1 MKKMKNLICAVC
13 LLMVLTGTN
22 AGAQTLTNLSVKAI
36 GLSASVN
43 SDDHPVSMINDNRI
57 GAASY
62 WSSYHGDEWLGQY
75 EYVELRWDRHNIY
88 KEVRAYWA
96 SDGEQILQ
104 PNDAYVALWDGHQW
118 LKGSTLAEADAKGVS
133 TTEVELTTNRL
144 RVYVRSEKACGIRE
158 LKILG
163 YLGDECQP
171 AILQDN
177 STVIWEQ
184 GTTKVLS
191 PKLVLPE
198 GEEEEPIWNWLL
210 PDGSTATMASVTV
223 TEPGE
228 YQVSYQRQCGA
239 VTELTYLVYDPAVS
253 YVWPKYSPT
262 LYYDYRNEYPALDP
276 PTRMLP
282 ENNNAQG
289 YMADGWWAVAWG
301 PRTNPYVTETAKT
314 NLLNKMNEDFAFFRD
329 EMGWPPDKRARNGY
343 YSTVYV
349 YGSGL
354 RSDNADMYATGG
366 WQGATWYNGSSWPMV
381 NISYYPIACFDP
393 AFTYDNNPNWK
404 HTVTDQTY
412 QQNACV
418 HEGIHAIFADLEG
431 CKNSAWY
438 QEAGNTWLQGEA
450 ELVKSGKE
458 PESMGWL
465 SAGNMIAPF
474 LPIECYS
481 GWLLDDSFGG
491 PSAEGVNMYNGGQQV
506 CTWRNLLG
514 GVQYGELFPHFV
526 SEILGRGSI
535 PWIWR
540 YCTNRVLDGMADSL
554 GDSQMRHLILEYRAR
569 QAMIDVG
576 QWSKACQRLIDD
588 NWLVNIQQEWSP
600 YWKKVDV
607 WRATPYANMYKC
619 DEVDSAGWWRPEWR
633 TTPGWSGANQVPLH
647 VNGQVGNLIE
657 LHFQPKDA
665 NMVCILCY
673 RTRQGH
679 VYYSR
684 PVEGEGDVVMKL
696 QEQPA
701 NGVVIA
707 VVCNTDYIYRGEQT
721 RKKHFDYRLRMGRNI
736 YQPAKAQLKW
746 YSYKTIIRD
755 TEFLNGIEDTQV
767 LESAR
772 FAIKPARTL
781 VRRGERLP
789 IHIAAAS
796 QLQVPVRLFNTN
808 GQMVYSQSFMRD
820 GDYEIPFNIAP
831 GIYVMQGVNGSE
843 TSSVK
848 LIVK

>member
-43 SDDHPVSMINDNRI
+43 SDDHPVSLINDNRI
-57 GAASY
+57 GSASY

-96 SDGEQILQ
+96 SDDEQILQ

-329 EMGWPPDKRARNGY
+329 EMGWPPDKRARNG
-343 YSTVYV
+343 
-349 YGSGL
+349 
-354 RSDNADMYATGG
+354 
-366 WQGATWYNGSSWPMV
+366 
-381 NISYYPIACFDP
+381 
-393 AFTYDNNPNWK
+393 
-404 HTVTDQTY
+404 
-412 QQNACV
+412 
-418 HEGIHAIFADLEG
+418 
-431 CKNSAWY
+431 
-438 QEAGNTWLQGEA
+438 
-450 ELVKSGKE
+450 
-458 PESMGWL
+458 
-465 SAGNMIAPF
+465 
-474 LPIECYS
+474 
-481 GWLLDDSFGG
+481 
-491 PSAEGVNMYNGGQQV
+491 
-506 CTWRNLLG
+506 
-514 GVQYGELFPHFV
+514 
-526 SEILGRGSI
+526 
-535 PWIWR
+535 
-540 YCTNRVLDGMADSL
+540 
-554 GDSQMRHLILEYRAR
+554 
-569 QAMIDVG
+569 
-576 QWSKACQRLIDD
+576 
-588 NWLVNIQQEWSP
+588 
-600 YWKKVDV
+600 
-607 WRATPYANMYKC
+607 
-619 DEVDSAGWWRPEWR
+619 
-633 TTPGWSGANQVPLH
+633 
-647 VNGQVGNLIE
+647 
-657 LHFQPKDA
+657 
-665 NMVCILCY
+665 
-673 RTRQGH
+673 
-679 VYYSR
+679 
-684 PVEGEGDVVMKL
+684 
-696 QEQPA
+696 
-701 NGVVIA
+701 
-707 VVCNTDYIYRGEQT
+707 
-721 RKKHFDYRLRMGRNI
+721 
-736 YQPAKAQLKW
+736 
-746 YSYKTIIRD
+746 
-755 TEFLNGIEDTQV
+755 
-767 LESAR
+767 
-772 FAIKPARTL
+772 
-781 VRRGERLP
+781 
-789 IHIAAAS
+789 
-796 QLQVPVRLFNTN
+796 
-808 GQMVYSQSFMRD
+808 
-820 GDYEIPFNIAP
+820 
-831 GIYVMQGVNGSE
+831 
-843 TSSVK
+843 
-848 LIVK
+848 